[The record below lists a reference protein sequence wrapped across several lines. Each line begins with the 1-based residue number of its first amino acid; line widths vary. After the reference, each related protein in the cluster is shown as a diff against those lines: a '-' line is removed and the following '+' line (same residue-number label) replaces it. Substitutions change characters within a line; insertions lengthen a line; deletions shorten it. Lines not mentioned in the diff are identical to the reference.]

1 MMGTADQAGESTHWR
16 NERIRIMTLIEGLK
30 RQGICYICRDL
41 ETGEVFGK
49 QHVIHEDEVYRV
61 VLDSYPL
68 TQGHAIL
75 TYKPHREDLAS
86 LSPPEASRIF
96 RAIVY
101 VTKGLEAAL
110 GAQKV
115 YLLSMPDGASSHLV
129 FQLVP
134 RYEGQPMGMQLFRLE
149 RQPLKNGAE
158 MAAKIRSLLVA
169 DREKPEQG

>member
-1 MMGTADQAGESTHWR
+1 MGTGTKDRGSTDWR
-16 NERIRIMTLIEGLK
+16 NERLHIMTLIEGLK
-30 RQGICYICRDL
+30 RKGVCYVCRDL

-61 VLDSYPL
+61 VLDSYPV

-75 TYKPHREDLAS
+75 TYKPHREDLSS
-86 LSPPEASRIF
+86 LNAQEAGRIF
-96 RAIVY
+96 KAIVF
-101 VTKGLEAAL
+101 VTKALETGL

-149 RQPLKNGAE
+149 RQPLKDGPRL
-158 MAAKIRSLLVA
+158 AARIASLLVSA
-169 DREKPEQG
+169 KDKAEQA